1 MATSPSDPSP
11 SQQRAGGALMAS
23 IAVGSGYTA
32 AFVGLPA
39 IIASVVFGL
48 AAVLLFSVSAR
59 S

>member
-1 MATSPSDPSP
+1 
-11 SQQRAGGALMAS
+11 MAS
-23 IAVGSGYTA
+23 IAVGSGYSA

-39 IIASVVFGL
+39 VLAAIVFGL

>member
-1 MATSPSDPSP
+1 MASSTEPSP
-11 SQQRAGGALMAS
+11 RQQRAGGALMAA

-32 AFVGLPA
+32 PGVGLPA
-39 IIASVVFGL
+39 ILAAVVFGL